1 MIREEVKKK
10 IRPLV
15 QLLPAAVVAGLVI
28 GTLPG
33 SGPVLADIP
42 ERLTIQEQQKE
53 ETNAQAEK
61 AKEPES
67 SEAETEAVVTSLLP
81 YADGV
86 YTGSA
91 QGYGGLIKVQVTMKD
106 GHMTDIQ
113 ILDASGET
121 ESFFNRAK
129 QLMTL

>member
-67 SEAETEAVVTSLLP
+67 SETETEAAVTSLLP

>member
-10 IRPLV
+10 VRPLV
-15 QLLPAAVVAGLVI
+15 QLLPAVVVAGLVI

-42 ERLTIQEQQKE
+42 ERLTIQEQKE
-53 ETNAQAEK
+53 EINAQEEK

-67 SEAETEAVVTSLLP
+67 SEAETEAAVTSLLP

-86 YTGSA
+86 YR
-91 QGYGGLIKVQVTMKD
+91 
-106 GHMTDIQ
+106 H
-113 ILDASGET
+113 SGRWFLSCE
-121 ESFFNRAK
+121 
-129 QLMTL
+129 Q